1 MVSASISVLLIIVSL
16 FRHQFFSDST
26 WVSQGPCSVSRMNA
40 LSSASYKPGS
50 PPRSV
55 SWLKKPSFGF
65 LKSFHVFSSLFLLY
79 SRSPNAL
86 NVASETP
93 YGSHPLI
100 SFPWPLALWSP
111 FHSVPLFVPSLYSPS
126 VLCSAVMEH
135 AGQPCPAFE
144 PATLPCPQDRVQIA

>member
-16 FRHQFFSDST
+16 FRRHFSSDPT
-26 WVSQGPCSVSRMNA
+26 RVSQGPRSVSRMHA

-50 PPRSV
+50 PLRSV

-65 LKSFHVFSSLFLLY
+65 LKSFHVVSSLFLLY
-79 SRSPNAL
+79 SQSPSAL

-100 SFPWPLALWSP
+100 SFPRPLAQWSP
-111 FHSVPLFVPSLYSPS
+111 CHSVPPFVSYLYSPS
-126 VLCSAVMEH
+126 VLCSAVME
-135 AGQPCPAFE
+135 PCRSAV
-144 PATLPCPQDRVQIA
+144 PCL